1 MTNQA
6 VSLFLEKVAA
16 DEQLQSQLA
25 EVLESAEDAEGAD
38 REAAA
43 GLAKEHGFD
52 FTSEELWAEIQKR
65 QAEFQQRQEAG
76 ELTDEELEAVAGGT
90 TPGVIVA
97 SVQIGAAVI
106 VGMTVYDAIRNAIK
120 W

>member
-16 DEQLQSQLA
+16 DEQLKSQLA

-76 ELTDEELEAVAGGT
+76 ELTDEELEAVAGGA
-90 TPGVIVA
+90 TPAVVSAIGLF
-97 SVQIGAAVI
+97 GAAA
-106 VGMTVYDAIRNAIK
+106 GAAFEWWKATK

>member
-90 TPGVIVA
+90 SPVVLVTFATTFISATVTA
-97 SVQIGAAVI
+97 SS
-106 VGMTVYDAIRNAIK
+106 RK

>member
-25 EVLESAEDAEGAD
+25 KVLESAEDAEGAD
-38 REAAA
+38 REAAV

-52 FTSEELWAEIQKR
+52 FTSEELWAEIKR
-65 QAEFQQRQEAG
+65 LKFNVE
-76 ELTDEELEAVAGGT
+76 DEELEADLQRRLKLVELVVEGKELEAISGG
-90 TPGVIVA
+90 
-97 SVQIGAAVI
+97 
-106 VGMTVYDAIRNAIK
+106 IK
-120 W
+120 FSF